1 MAQRKLQQE
10 IDKTFKKVS
19 EGIQAFEGIF
29 DKINQTTNA
38 SQKEKLEDALKREIK
53 KLQRHRDQIKTWAA
67 GNEIKDKKPLM
78 EQRKAIENQM
88 EKFKAVE
95 KEMKTK
101 AFSKEGLSAAAKLDP
116 KEKEK
121 LEACQ
126 FLSNMVEELERQ
138 IETFEAE
145 EETLQVTVKK
155 GKKDTS
161 RADRLGEIARL
172 TERHKWHQ
180 GKLELLLRSLENGN
194 VDTDQV
200 HGLEESIKYYVEENQ
215 TVEFM
220 EDDTIYDDL
229 NLEEDEGVF
238 GMNNDNDRVSS
249 QDTQS
254 VQDDLPETADG
265 RGNTIGNGKPKS
277 SSISEPPTAAA
288 RRPSNQ
294 LKSPLP
300 ALATLHT
307 PLANNS
313 NGTTNNTM
321 KPAPLPTRAPGET
334 LKYASAAAAAA
345 PSDKNALGIAPL
357 PPPPGAAASASNA
370 SAALAPLPSA
380 PIPRSS
386 ATTSPS
392 AVPSLPTSVGHTP
405 AQKAAVPVTA
415 STDGASSN
423 HAQPKSPTLSQ
434 SSAPTGASVPSSVPS
449 TPALDKTEVV
459 SHTVPKMPP
468 QAQALAR
475 EEKQQLPLAPELPQA
490 PSPLAVQPTVGLT
503 NGDSQPEPE
512 DDESIYHL
520 PPGLQDL
527 IQSFEVTK
535 SRAPAAS
542 SPSVQRLLGASHAT
556 WCAPSRDY
564 IHAERPRHYRPQT
577 KYNTPRYY
585 PQEPFTVIDDPNLYG
600 RIDTD
605 TLFYI
610 FYYRQGTYQQY
621 LAAKSLKNQ
630 SWRFHKQ
637 YQTWF
642 QRHEEPKT
650 ITEEYEQGTYRFFD
664 YESTWMN
671 RRKADFKFAYKF
683 LEDDL

>member
-1 MAQRKLQQE
+1 
-10 IDKTFKKVS
+10 
-19 EGIQAFEGIF
+19 
-29 DKINQTTNA
+29 
-38 SQKEKLEDALKREIK
+38 
-53 KLQRHRDQIKTWAA
+53 
-67 GNEIKDKKPLM
+67 
-78 EQRKAIENQM
+78 M

-116 KEKEK
+116 KEREK

-126 FLSNMVEELERQ
+126 FLSGMVEELERQ
-138 IETFEAE
+138 IETLEAE
-145 EETLQVTVKK
+145 EEALQATVKK

-161 RADRLGEIARL
+161 KADRLGEIARL

-194 VDTDQV
+194 VDTEQV
-200 HGLEESIKYYVEENQ
+200 HDREESIKYYVEENQ

-229 NLEEDEGVF
+229 NLEQEEGVW
-238 GMNNDNDRVSS
+238 GINNDNDRVSS

-254 VQDDLPETADG
+254 IQDELPETADG
-265 RGNTIGNGKPKS
+265 RGANVTTGKSKS
-277 SSISEPPTAAA
+277 SSISDPPLAAA

-307 PLANNS
+307 TS
-313 NGTTNNTM
+313 SNNTNGVATNAM
-321 KPAPLPTRAPGET
+321 KPAPPPVRAPGET
-334 LKYASAAAAAA
+334 LKYALAAAA
-345 PSDKNALGIAPL
+345 PPASDKNAVGIAPL
-357 PPPPGAAASASNA
+357 PPPPGTTAVVPPSSANTGLS
-370 SAALAPLPSA
+370 PLP
-380 PIPRSS
+380 PPPGPKSS

-392 AVPSLPTSVGHTP
+392 VIPSVPASVSHTP
-405 AQKAAVPVTA
+405 AQRSAAPVMPSIEDSSSHQPQAKSPALSHTSLPAAA
-415 STDGASSN
+415 SIASSI
-423 HAQPKSPTLSQ
+423 PP
-434 SSAPTGASVPSSVPS
+434 
-449 TPALDKTEVV
+449 TPALEKAENVLPPPSSSKAIV
-459 SHTVPKMPP
+459 PP
-468 QAQALAR
+468 QHIVA
-475 EEKQQLPLAPELPQA
+475 EDKLP
-490 PSPLAVQPTVGLT
+490 S
-503 NGDSQPEPE
+503 PEPE
-512 DDESIYHL
+512 QPKTPAQPGGQVDGRQLDGEPHIETDEDESIYHL

-527 IQSFEVTK
+527 IQSFEITK
-535 SRAPAAS
+535 NRPPSTP
-542 SPSVQRLLGASHAT
+542 SPSVQRLLSASLAT
-556 WCAPSRDY
+556 CPDFLD
-564 IHAERPRHYRPQT
+564 AEKPRHYKPQT

-585 PQEPFTVIDDPNLYG
+585 PQEPSIIIDDPNLYG

-621 LAAKSLKNQ
+621 LAAKSLKSQ

-664 YESTWMN
+664 YESTWYGHIVTWLCPFRHCLSPYLLLVLMLINSTGYRMN
-671 RRKADFKFAYKF
+671 RRKAEFKFAYKF